1 MTLDIKEREMEGA
14 ANASKMAGADPVK
27 RAQILEGARRI
38 FMTEGFDAASMG
50 EIARAAGVSKGTLYV
65 YFESKEKLFTE
76 LIREERVGQAEQYFQ
91 IDEDADVRTALTKL
105 GLSFV
110 KKLTS
115 TRSIAFVR
123 IVLAAAEKFPHIGE
137 AFYETG
143 PRCGIERVASYIA
156 SQVEKG
162 ALAAEDP
169 ELAAMQFLELC
180 KAGIMLR
187 CLFNIQPLPS
197 PERQAYVI
205 ERAVD
210 TFMAAYGAK
219 PEAG

>member
-1 MTLDIKEREMEGA
+1 MSLELKEIDAQTGA
-14 ANASKMAGADPVK
+14 AKAAGTDPAK
-27 RAQILEGARRI
+27 RAQILQGAREI

-76 LIREERVGQAEQYFQ
+76 LIREERAGQAEQFFQ
-91 IDEDADVRTALTKL
+91 IDEDADVRTALTEL

-123 IVLAAAEKFPHIGE
+123 IVLAASEKFPHIGE

-143 PRCGIERVASYIA
+143 PRCGIDRVRDYLAAQIA
-156 SQVEKG
+156 KG
-162 ALAAEDP
+162 ALATDDP
-169 ELAAMQFLELC
+169 ELAAMHFLELC

-187 CLFNIQPLPS
+187 SLFNIQPQPS
-197 PERQAYVI
+197 PERQRYMI
-205 ERAVD
+205 ERAVAV
-210 TFMAAYGAK
+210 FMAAYGPKGA
-219 PEAG
+219 